1 MPSVGGYVRGTYSS
15 ADVDAVAAYCADLGR
30 AWLLPIELV
39 EGQQML
45 NLRLSPAK
53 NNQTLGVTWAEQ
65 YELGAIAQ
73 LGERVTGS
81 HEVAGSSPA
90 SSIAV

>member
-1 MPSVGGYVRGTYSS
+1 MPSPRT
-15 ADVDAVAAYCADLGR
+15 ALTWVAR
-30 AWLLPIELV
+30 WLLPIELV
-39 EGQQML
+39 EGRQML

-90 SSIAV
+90 SSIAVPVGLPPPHRI